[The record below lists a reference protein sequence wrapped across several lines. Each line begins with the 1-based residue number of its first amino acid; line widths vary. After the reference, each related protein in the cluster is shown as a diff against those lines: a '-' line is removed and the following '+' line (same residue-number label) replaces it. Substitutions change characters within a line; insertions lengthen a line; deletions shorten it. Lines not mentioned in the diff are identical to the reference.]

1 MYKSLQCYAQA
12 SSRVTEQHS
21 SGATVPS
28 LPLLLQLTGTS
39 LQSISVVWPLQGWLA
54 ANHSLEET
62 QAEMARLQNLAE
74 AAMNIAEPKVT
85 FRLIQ
90 VPCIHS
96 HRAAFTG
103 QFSYCLCTHCP
114 VWLIAPS
121 RQNMDSTLQCTLYI
135 AC

>member
-1 MYKSLQCYAQA
+1 MYRSLQYLHPDLAHAQA
-12 SSRVTEQHS
+12 SSQVTERHS
-21 SGATVPS
+21 SCATGPS

-39 LQSISVVWPLQGWLA
+39 LQSISGVWPLQGWLA

-90 VPCIHS
+90 VPCIDG

-103 QFSYCLCTHCP
+103 QFSFQ
-114 VWLIAPS
+114 IAYVH
-121 RQNMDSTLQCTLYI
+121 TVLFG
-135 AC
+135 